1 MDCSL
6 YINEPEFGLLSFFL
20 AFCLAFINY
29 FGIFGACRY
38 AIILFKQQT
47 LPHYKLPNL
56 GSLWMLV
63 AALGFAI
70 MGALVKIGATKFSP
84 AELVFYRSAFGL
96 LAIYA
101 FIFAKKLPLKTP
113 VLAKQMSRAL
123 VGFISLVL
131 FFYAIAHLNLATAI
145 TLNYT
150 SPLFLALFMPFL
162 LNEQPKKSL
171 YLAVLIGFAG
181 IVFLLKPT
189 ITNNDA
195 LAGALGLASGAGAAI
210 AYINV
215 KQLAN
220 LNEPDWRTVF
230 YFTLVSTICVALWM
244 CFSPLFG
251 QAGFSAL
258 TWQDLPVLIGLGVS
272 ATIAQLAMTRAYRTG
287 NTLTVASLAYVTVVL
302 ASLFGVLLWNEQL
315 LISEWLAI
323 GLIILSG
330 IISVNATNAPAKK
343 TTK

>member
-1 MDCSL
+1 
-6 YINEPEFGLLSFFL
+6 
-20 AFCLAFINY
+20 
-29 FGIFGACRY
+29 
-38 AIILFKQQT
+38 
-47 LPHYKLPNL
+47 
-56 GSLWMLV
+56 MLV

-70 MGALVKIGATKFSP
+70 MGALVKFSAAKFSA
-84 AELVFYRSAFGL
+84 AELVFYRSLFGL

-101 FIFAKKLPLKTP
+101 YIFAKKCPLKTP

-150 SPLFLALFMPFL
+150 SPLFLALFLPFML
-162 LNEQPKKSL
+162 HEKPRKML
-171 YLAVLIGFAG
+171 YLAVIIGFIG
-181 IVFLLKPT
+181 VVLLLKPT
-189 ITNNDA
+189 LHNDDA

-230 YFTLVSTICVALWM
+230 YFTLISTIASGAWLGFYWVYRQQFTALNWH
-244 CFSPLFG
+244 
-251 QAGFSAL
+251 
-258 TWQDLPVLIGLGVS
+258 DLPLLIGLGAS

-302 ASLFGVLLWNEQL
+302 ASLFGVFFWQEQL
-315 LISEWLAI
+315 SSTEWFAI

-330 IISVNATNAPAKK
+330 IISINATNAAAK
-343 TTK
+343 

>member
-1 MDCSL
+1 
-6 YINEPEFGLLSFFL
+6 
-20 AFCLAFINY
+20 
-29 FGIFGACRY
+29 
-38 AIILFKQQT
+38 
-47 LPHYKLPNL
+47 
-56 GSLWMLV
+56 MLV
-63 AALGFAI
+63 AALGFAV
-70 MGALVKIGATKFSP
+70 MGALVKLGATKFSP

-123 VGFISLVL
+123 VGFLSLVL

-150 SPLFLALFMPFL
+150 SPLFLALFMPFML
-162 LNEQPKKSL
+162 HEQPKKIL
-171 YLAVLIGFAG
+171 YLAVVIGFVG
-181 IVFLLKPT
+181 IILLLKPT
-189 ITNNDA
+189 LHNNDA

-215 KQLAN
+215 KQLSN
-220 LNEPDWRTVF
+220 LHEPDWRTVY
-230 YFTLVSTICVALWM
+230 YFTLVSTVASGAWLLLQQ
-244 CFSPLFG
+244 FT
-251 QAGFSAL
+251 AL
-258 TWQDLPVLIGLGVS
+258 SWQDLPLLAGLGVS

-302 ASLFGVLLWNEQL
+302 ASLFGVLFWQEQL
-315 LISEWLAI
+315 SNAEWLAI

-330 IISVNATNAPAKK
+330 VISVNATNAPAK
-343 TTK
+343 